1 VQKVF
6 LKNFRFPIDDERFS
20 GSISYMKNEMN
31 DYQGMFQLGEKV
43 VVTDGFGAVD
53 AEGVVVGF
61 EGEHFVVI
69 QDERGEVVKAHGQ
82 FVSDAEWHSK
92 EYSF

>member
-1 VQKVF
+1 MQ
-6 LKNFRFPIDDERFS
+6 
-20 GSISYMKNEMN
+20 NEMN
-31 DYQGMFQLGEKV
+31 DYQELFQIGEKV
-43 VVTDGFGAVD
+43 VVTDGFGGVD

-61 EGEHFVVI
+61 EGEHLVVI

-82 FVSDAEWHSK
+82 FVSDAEWHSE